1 VEVTEMADE
10 DEVAQALCRVLTEIA
25 EREKRKALQRDDYGS
40 ALVASIF
47 EGIFKEAEHS
57 YHI

>member
-1 VEVTEMADE
+1 MAGRDEVTK
-10 DEVAQALCRVLTEIA
+10 ALCRVLLEIA
-25 EREKRKALQRDDYGS
+25 KREKTKAIHSDDYGS

-47 EGIFKEAEHS
+47 EGIFKEAEHY

>member
-1 VEVTEMADE
+1 MADE